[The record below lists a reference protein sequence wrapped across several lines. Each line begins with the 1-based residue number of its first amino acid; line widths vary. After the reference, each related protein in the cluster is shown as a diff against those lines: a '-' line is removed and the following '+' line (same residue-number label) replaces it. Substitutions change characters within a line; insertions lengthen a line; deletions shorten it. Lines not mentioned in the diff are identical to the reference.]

1 MIAPRPCATLRAV
14 RWLIA
19 LPFQRAGLMGVDFAD
34 ELKAMG
40 HEARLFPYRRD
51 NVVYKNRS
59 TKAAYQLWI
68 LRRLERVCLAWR
80 PDVVL
85 VIKGG
90 PVTPGLI
97 RRVKARIQTRFV
109 NFFPD
114 NPLWMIPFECIEA
127 YDVFFT
133 KERYAMASLQQVG
146 LRNLH
151 YLPMYCV
158 PSLHHPVTLTA
169 EERHRFAS
177 PLSFVGSRYDYR
189 ERLVRELADTPLRVW
204 GQGWARSDDPV
215 ILRMAGDGPVYGRDK
230 LAVYA
235 GSTLSL
241 NHHHPMND
249 IVGVNTRAFELA
261 AAGACQLVDAK
272 EDVGRLFKP
281 GEEVLVYRDLAELRR
296 HLDHYLAR
304 PDEARA
310 IGENARRRALAEH
323 TLRHRLEAMLD
334 VLSSI
339 ARAERPRRP

>member
-1 MIAPRPCATLRAV
+1 V
-14 RWLIA
+14 
-19 LPFQRAGLMGVDFAD
+19 
-34 ELKAMG
+34 
-40 HEARLFPYRRD
+40 
-51 NVVYKNRS
+51 
-59 TKAAYQLWI
+59 
-68 LRRLERVCLAWR
+68 AWR

-90 PVTPGLI
+90 PITPGLV
-97 RRVKARIQTRFV
+97 RRVKARIRTRFV
-109 NFFPD
+109 NVFPD

-158 PSLHHPVTLTA
+158 PSLHHPVTLT
-169 EERHRFAS
+169 EDEVSRFAS

-189 ERLVRELADTPLRVW
+189 ERFVRELADQPLRLW
-204 GQGWARSDDPV
+204 GYGWSRVEDPTV
-215 ILRMAGDGPVYGRDK
+215 RRLVAGGPVYGRDK
-230 LAVYA
+230 LAVYS

-249 IVGVNTRAFELA
+249 IVGVNTRTFELA

-272 EDVGRLFKP
+272 DDVGRLFKP
-281 GEEVLVYRDLAELRR
+281 GEEVVTYRDLAELRR
-296 HLDHYLAR
+296 HLAHYLAH

-323 TLRHRLEAMLD
+323 TLRRRIEAMLD
-334 VLSSI
+334 VLS
-339 ARAERPRRP
+339 ARPA